1 MIYLIFILIKFRR
14 RGRIN
19 RIFIYSIICLHLSFS
34 FVVIMS
40 ILKEES
46 SSNILC
52 SPVTALCHQPNV
64 KTNVSIS
71 IAGKQGS
78 SFSPKYTTIICLFI
92 IWHQYNDTKPYSRYD
107 FNTKENNIQGNNTKV
122 NRIHGFDNWNHKN
135 TNVVFYRIVLQPY
148 NVFQVHH
155 KSFRQS
161 KLLTFTKP
169 TYPCIS
175 LT

>member
-71 IAGKQGS
+71 ISGEQGS

-92 IWHQYNDTKPYSRYD
+92 IWHQYNNTTYSRYD
-107 FNTKENNIQGNNTKV
+107 FNTKEINLQGYITKAT
-122 NRIHGFDNWNHKN
+122 RIVSMVLTTNWNHKN
-135 TNVVFYRIVLQPY
+135 IHVVL
-148 NVFQVHH
+148 
-155 KSFRQS
+155 
-161 KLLTFTKP
+161 
-169 TYPCIS
+169 
-175 LT
+175 